1 MPSQILQDRF
11 QRIKKECF
19 WEYSFVQE
27 DLANI
32 VAGSDFAQKKFLFEK
47 ILLNSSRFLGDL
59 RIFKTEDLHQ
69 LIDEYKVPQFN
80 YDFAF
85 RRKNMVEVYFFN
97 RPLLIEELKWN
108 R

>member
-1 MPSQILQDRF
+1 MPLQILQDRF

-19 WEYSFVQE
+19 WEYSFTQE
-27 DLANI
+27 DLTDI
-32 VAGSDFAQKKFLFEK
+32 VTGSDFAQKKFLFEK

-69 LIDEYKVPQFN
+69 LIDGYKVPQFN

-97 RPLLIEELKWN
+97 RPLLIEELRWN
-108 R
+108 S